1 MEELIFLDELNEF
14 SVSVVTKKY
23 IINEGVKYFVGDLHR
38 VAYVNS
44 TSGRADISRELSEPY
59 LSAVI
64 NIWGDT
70 PLVPEPEIENHEAQ
84 E

>member
-1 MEELIFLDELNEF
+1 MEELILLDELNEF
-14 SVSVVTKKY
+14 GVSVVTKKY
-23 IINEGVKYFVGDLHR
+23 IISEGIRDFVGDPHR

-59 LSAVI
+59 LSAVM

-70 PLVPEPEIENHEAQ
+70 PLVPEPEIDNHENEA
-84 E
+84 

>member
-1 MEELIFLDELNEF
+1 MEELILLDELNEF
-14 SVSVVTKKY
+14 GVSVVTKKY
-23 IINEGVKYFVGDLHR
+23 IISEGIRYFVGDPHR

-44 TSGRADISRELSEPY
+44 MSGRADISRELSEPY
-59 LSAVI
+59 LSAVM

-70 PLVPEPEIENHEAQ
+70 PLVPEPKSDNHE

>member
-1 MEELIFLDELNEF
+1 MEELILLDELNEF

-23 IINEGVKYFVGDLHR
+23 IISEGIRYFVGGPHR

-44 TSGRADISRELSEPY
+44 ESGRIDISRDLTEPY
-59 LSAVI
+59 LSAVM

-70 PLVPEPEIENHEAQ
+70 PLVPEPEIDNHENEA
-84 E
+84 

>member
-1 MEELIFLDELNEF
+1 LEELIFLDELNEF

-23 IINEGVKYFVGDLHR
+23 IINEGVRYFVGDPVR
-38 VAYVNS
+38 TAYVNS
-44 TSGRADISRELSEPY
+44 TSGRADISKDLAEPY
-59 LSAVI
+59 LSAVM

-70 PLVPEPEIENHEAQ
+70 PLVPEPEIDNHE

>member
-1 MEELIFLDELNEF
+1 MEELILLDELNEF
-14 SVSVVTKKY
+14 GVSVVTKKY
-23 IINEGVKYFVGDLHR
+23 IISEGIRYFVGDPHR

-59 LSAVI
+59 LSAVM

-70 PLVPEPEIENHEAQ
+70 PLVPEPEIDNHENEA
-84 E
+84 

>member
-1 MEELIFLDELNEF
+1 MEELIFLNELNEF

-23 IINEGVKYFVGDLHR
+23 IINEGTRYFVGYPVR
-38 VAYVNS
+38 TTYVNS
-44 TSGRADISRELSEPY
+44 TSGRADILRDLPELY
-59 LSAVI
+59 LSAVM

-70 PLVPEPEIENHEAQ
+70 PLVPEPEIDNHE

>member
-1 MEELIFLDELNEF
+1 MEELILLDELNEF
-14 SVSVVTKKY
+14 GVSVVNKKY
-23 IINEGVKYFVGDLHR
+23 IISEGIRYFVGDPYR

-44 TSGRADISRELSEPY
+44 ESGRIDISRDLLEPY
-59 LSAVI
+59 LSAVM

-70 PLVPEPEIENHEAQ
+70 PLVPEPEIDNHE

>member
-1 MEELIFLDELNEF
+1 MEELILLDELNEF
-14 SVSVVTKKY
+14 GVSVVTKKY
-23 IINEGVKYFVGDLHR
+23 IISEGIRYFVGDPHR

-59 LSAVI
+59 LSAVM

-70 PLVPEPEIENHEAQ
+70 PLVPEPEIDSHE